1 MKSSLPSQNTQRHTM
16 YNRQAFLQNLT
27 QETDY
32 TQKQASLPLEPHSE
46 CTMQDTDYTSP
57 GTLLRV
63 ATPDRQTDYTKT
75 EKSPPETI
83 GIHQGADYTKN
94 KQRLPLGP

>member
-1 MKSSLPSQNTQRHTM
+1 
-16 YNRQAFLQNLT
+16 
-27 QETDY
+27 
-32 TQKQASLPLEPHSE
+32 
-46 CTMQDTDYTSP
+46 MQDTDYTSP

-83 GIHQGADYTKN
+83 GIHQGADYTEN